1 MVPEGVELRTDHGPQ
16 YTGADWE
23 ALVTEWRL
31 DHTYAPV
38 GRSTG
43 NAVAERVI
51 RTLKEEVVWLRD
63 WNDIDELRSAID
75 AWVRRYNEQR
85 PHQSLGY
92 KTPAEYRSQHLSPS
106 SKEAAA

>member
-1 MVPEGVELRTDHGPQ
+1 VPEGVELRTDHGPQ
-16 YTGADWE
+16 HTGADCE

-38 GRSTG
+38 GRPTG

-63 WNDIDELRSAID
+63 WNDIEELRTAIE

-85 PHQSLGY
+85 SHQALGC
-92 KTPAEYRSQHLSPS
+92 KTPTEYRAEHLSPI